1 MQARNKEKVHG
12 LPATLG
18 RLLRMET
25 RGLEGKTY
33 SCKAVAAAVV
43 VEEFELKTFEVRP
56 LAGNFVV
63 AVGVRLFR
71 Q

>member
-1 MQARNKEKVHG
+1 
-12 LPATLG
+12 
-18 RLLRMET
+18 MEM

-33 SCKAVAAAVV
+33 SCKAAAVV
-43 VEEFELKTFEVRP
+43 VVAAVEEFELKTLEVRL

>member
-1 MQARNKEKVHG
+1 
-12 LPATLG
+12 
-18 RLLRMET
+18 MET